1 MYRPPN
7 IQKPSRERLR
17 GIARDLG
24 YDLEEESL
32 EQYQGTFV
40 YGPYWN
46 DLKLNELI
54 YKTNLRSHRHALYPV
69 DLKKFVLQFWPQRY
83 WQEWS
88 RKKSRS

>member
-32 EQYQGTFV
+32 EQYQG
-40 YGPYWN
+40 GC
-46 DLKLNELI
+46 D
-54 YKTNLRSHRHALYPV
+54 
-69 DLKKFVLQFWPQRY
+69 
-83 WQEWS
+83 
-88 RKKSRS
+88 